1 MAKRRINDD
10 GKSVLAERHALVSR
24 KKEVVKSSAAIHS
37 SNTISLLERKVWNCL
52 LAHAYDSLMEREIHA
67 IPVKELVH
75 LLNFTSNN
83 YDYLKSSLETLIG
96 TVVSWNILRKDDNE
110 WAATSLLSSAT
121 IKKSVVYYSYSP
133 VLRQKLFNPA
143 MYARISFSLQNRF
156 SSKYALALYE
166 LCVDYYDVKRNEGET
181 PYITIEQFRE
191 LMGIEPDE
199 YLEFKRLSKRVI
211 YDPIEEITNYSDF
224 IIEPIFKREKR
235 RVVAI
240 KLLIRNKE
248 SVIVTD
254 NVIPQLL
261 PSPLPQRQALVQ
273 QSPQE
278 MTVQPTNEEVTVQID
293 KRYFLLNQEDRIK
306 IEELAIEHMPRFFR
320 LYFLSDKEEYIE
332 LRKPLLPIYNQKINQ
347 LIEEFFDDN
356 EAEYDHE

>member
-1 MAKRRINDD
+1 MAKKRIKDD
-10 GKSVLAERHALVSR
+10 AKSVPAEKHALVTR

-67 IPVKELVH
+67 IPVKELVN

-96 TVVSWNILRKDDNE
+96 TVVSWNILRKDDTE

-181 PYITIEQFRE
+181 PFIGIEQFRE
-191 LMGIEPDE
+191 LMGIEPNE

-211 YDPIEEITNYSDF
+211 YDPIEEIVNYSDF

-240 KLLIRNKE
+240 KLLIRSKE
-248 SVIVTD
+248 SVMTKDISM
-254 NVIPQLL
+254 PPLL
-261 PSPLPQRQALVQ
+261 PSSLPQKADVVMHSEDTSLHVQ
-273 QSPQE
+273 
-278 MTVQPTNEEVTVQID
+278 EEPIVQID
-293 KRYFLLNQEDRIK
+293 KRYFILNQEDREK
-306 IEELAIEHMPRFFR
+306 IEELAVEYMPRFFR
-320 LYFLSDKEEYIE
+320 LYFLSDKEEYVE

-356 EAEYDHE
+356 AEEYDNE

>member
-1 MAKRRINDD
+1 MAKKRIKDD
-10 GKSVLAERHALVSR
+10 GKSVVAEKHALVTR

-166 LCVDYYDVKRNEGET
+166 LCVDYYDVKRHEGET
-181 PYITIEQFRE
+181 PFITIEQFRE

-211 YDPIEEITNYSDF
+211 YDPIEEIINYSDF
-224 IIEPIFKREKR
+224 IIEPVFKREKR

-248 SVIVTD
+248 SVIVSDPAMT
-254 NVIPQLL
+254 QLL
-261 PSPLPQRQALVQ
+261 PSPLPQRYIAVPQ
-273 QSPQE
+273 QE
-278 MTVQPTNEEVTVQID
+278 MVTPQVNEVPTVQID
-293 KRYFLLNQEDRIK
+293 ERYILLNQEDRAK
-306 IEELAIEHMPRFFR
+306 IEELAIESMPRFFR
-320 LYFLSDKEEYIE
+320 LYFLTDKEEYIE

-356 EAEYDHE
+356 AAEYNNE